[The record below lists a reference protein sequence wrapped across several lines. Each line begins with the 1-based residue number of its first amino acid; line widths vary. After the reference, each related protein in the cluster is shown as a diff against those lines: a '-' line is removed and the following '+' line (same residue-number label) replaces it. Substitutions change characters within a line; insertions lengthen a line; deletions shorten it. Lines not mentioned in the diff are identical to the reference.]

1 MRIGSTVLLHEQ
13 TCVQSYGWELFRPLG
28 SLQGVMDSLEEY
40 QCDEVAIIRPV
51 RAEDT
56 FESFV
61 RDLSVLK
68 SLKTMTPVSF
78 GGGIRSAEHL
88 QHLTDLPIERLVFS
102 TAFLDGNED
111 LLNAAKNSFGHQAIQ
126 CLLPLKRID
135 NRVCVYHSGLSRSI
149 SLDDID
155 TAFINSFANE
165 IILVDTEN
173 EGSQNTFDWS
183 LLNDIPFDRNK
194 IVISGGIGKICV
206 KQAQENNLAS
216 VLIDNK
222 VLHKE
227 YSISG
232 FKHAA
237 VLS

>member
-13 TCVQSYGWELFRPLG
+13 TCVQSYGWELLRPLG

-61 RDLSVLK
+61 QDLSVLK
-68 SLKTMTPVSF
+68 SLKTTTPVSF
-78 GGGIRSAEHL
+78 GGGIRSVEHL
-88 QHLTDLPIERLVFS
+88 QYLTDLPIERLVFS

-126 CLLPLKRID
+126 CLLPLKRVD
-135 NRVCVYHSGLSRSI
+135 NRVCIYHSGLSRSVPFDGVNI
-149 SLDDID
+149 E
-155 TAFINSFANE
+155 FINSFANE

-173 EGSQNTFDWS
+173 EGAENTFDWS

-194 IVISGGIGKICV
+194 IVVSGGIGKICV

>member
-1 MRIGSTVLLHEQ
+1 VRIGSTVLLHEQ
-13 TCVQSYGWELFRPLG
+13 ACVQSYGWELFRPFG

-51 RAEDT
+51 RAQDT

-61 RDLSVLK
+61 QDLSVLK

-88 QHLTDLPIERLVFS
+88 QHLADLPIERLVFS

-173 EGSQNTFDWS
+173 EGSQNNFDWS

-194 IVISGGIGKICV
+194 IVVSGGIGKICV